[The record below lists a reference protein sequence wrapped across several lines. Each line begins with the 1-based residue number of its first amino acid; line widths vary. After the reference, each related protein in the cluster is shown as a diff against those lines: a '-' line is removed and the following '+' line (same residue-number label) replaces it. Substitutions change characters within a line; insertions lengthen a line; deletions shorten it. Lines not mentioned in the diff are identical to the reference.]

1 MKLQKVKEGLVITV
15 MLLLSAICTVSFF
28 ILIIAL
34 AIKLAL

>member
-15 MLLLSAICTVSFF
+15 MLLLSAICMVSFF
-28 ILIIAL
+28 ILIISL